1 MKDKKKLIYKRIQEI
16 YKEYLEKKV
25 KGEVSSY
32 ITQYNEFDLD
42 VWVLKVLVD
51 IYTFDEEENEEHRY
65 LYQDWDL
72 VEFMITD
79 VLKEN

>member
-16 YKEYLEKKV
+16 YNKYLEKKEEGKV
-25 KGEVSSY
+25 HY
-32 ITQYNEFDLD
+32 LITQFNDLD
-42 VWVLKVLVD
+42 MDRWVLKVLVD

-72 VEFMITD
+72 IEFMITD

>member
-42 VWVLKVLVD
+42 VCVLKVLVD

-65 LYQDWDL
+65 IYQDWDL

-79 VLKEN
+79 VLKED

>member
-25 KGEVSSY
+25 KGEVSSL
-32 ITQYNEFDLD
+32 ISKHNDLD
-42 VWVLKVLVD
+42 MDEWVLKVLVD

-72 VEFMITD
+72 VEFIITD
-79 VLKEN
+79 VLNSK